1 MVITGNR
8 KHPVDRVKAES
19 NAAICERAN
28 QVKGNVAMNSRRVR
42 NSRTVLVSA
51 AIAHLLAW
59 AAFLWIALYPHAYQ
73 GVSATPL
80 NVSGAGATDTE
91 REREVER
98 YSASYA
104 EINGYGAL
112 IPLFVP
118 VLATAVALFSLVAW
132 KERRAANTWVLW
144 ISAIILL
151 LFCGLGYLSF
161 GVLYLPAAVA
171 LILAAA
177 VFSLSPR
184 RPDSSSA

>member
-112 IPLFVP
+112 IPAVRARIGNGSGP
-118 VLATAVALFSLVAW
+118 VLPGGVEGKTSREYVGTVDIGHHSPAVLRSGLPVL
-132 KERRAANTWVLW
+132 RRIVLTGGRG
-144 ISAIILL
+144 ID
-151 LFCGLGYLSF
+151 F
-161 GVLYLPAAVA
+161 GCCCL
-171 LILAAA
+171 
-177 VFSLSPR
+177 
-184 RPDSSSA
+184 